1 MTTEATLNIEQI
13 IKEIRKII
21 EGNGSVSQK
30 TKDDLLWTAV
40 MAILEA
46 VTPLPEISNR
56 VENLERKNI
65 IMLAEKHPKTAIAM
79 AAAFVLF
86 VAWVTVNPTLQE
98 ALSQAL
104 HQGLP

>member
-30 TKDDLLWTAV
+30 TKDELQWAAI

-46 VTPLPEISNR
+46 VTPLPELANR
-56 VENLERKNI
+56 VEKLERKNI
-65 IMLAEKHPKTAIAM
+65 IMMAEKHPKTAIGILV
-79 AAAFVLF
+79 AFTLF
-86 VAWVTVNPTLQE
+86 VAWVTVNPVLQE
-98 ALSQAL
+98 ALAKAIS
-104 HQGLP
+104 P